1 LWEPTA
7 GQPRDER
14 IRSLISMTRAMV
26 RTMNTAHDRKAL
38 EEADLARII
47 KIPTGRYSATDFDL
61 TPADRQW
68 LHDSGYR
75 AAKEFLD
82 GWSWEG
88 YVGERSLA
96 ASRGSEG
103 A

>member
-1 LWEPTA
+1 
-7 GQPRDER
+7 
-14 IRSLISMTRAMV
+14 
-26 RTMNTAHDRKAL
+26 MNAAHDRKAL

-75 AAKEFLD
+75 AAEEFLD

-88 YVGERSLA
+88 YVAERSLA

-103 A
+103 D